1 MQIRKATMNDL
12 PDILAIYAY
21 ARKYMKEH
29 GIDEIVVH
37 APYIINLGNS
47 VKPETFSLA
56 TQDIQSDCLYVCIIQ
71 IEEDEQIGGVF
82 YFHREEDPDYQTID
96 GSWLN
101 DRPYAV
107 VHRVATAPGTKGVA
121 TFCLNWAYEQFPNIK
136 IDTHDDNIPMQHLL
150 VKLGFTCC
158 GHTTLQN
165 GDIRLI
171 YQKAD

>member
-29 GIDEIVVH
+29 GNPDQWRDSYPPV
-37 APYIINLGNS
+37 
-47 VKPETFSLA
+47 SLT
-56 TQDIQSDCLYVCIIQ
+56 TQGIQSDCLYVCIIQ

-107 VHRVATAPGTKGVA
+107 VHRVATAPDTKGIA
-121 TFCLNWAYEQFPNIK
+121 TFCLNWAFNKCGNLK
-136 IDTHDDNIPMQHLL
+136 IDTHRDNIVMQHLL
-150 VKLGFTCC
+150 DKNGFKYC
-158 GHTTLQN
+158 GVVYLEN
-165 GDIRLI
+165 GSERIA
-171 YQKAD
+171 YQKV

>member
-1 MQIRKATMNDL
+1 MSKSE
-12 PDILAIYAY
+12 AY
-21 ARKYMKEH
+21 SIFTGKK
-29 GIDEIVVH
+29 
-37 APYIINLGNS
+37 
-47 VKPETFSLA
+47 T
-56 TQDIQSDCLYVCIIQ
+56 
-71 IEEDEQIGGVF
+71 
-82 YFHREEDPDYQTID
+82 DYQTID

-101 DRPYAV
+101 DRPYSV

>member
-1 MQIRKATMNDL
+1 MQIKKATMNDL

-29 GIDEIVVH
+29 GNPDQWRDSYPPV
-37 APYIINLGNS
+37 
-47 VKPETFSLA
+47 SLT

-71 IEEDEQIGGVF
+71 M
-82 YFHREEDPDYQTID
+82 EEDPDYQTID

-150 VKLGFTCC
+150 AKLGFTCC

>member
-29 GIDEIVVH
+29 GNPDQWRDSYPPV
-37 APYIINLGNS
+37 
-47 VKPETFSLA
+47 SLT

-71 IEEDEQIGGVF
+71 IEEDEQIG
-82 YFHREEDPDYQTID
+82 

-121 TFCLNWAYEQFPNIK
+121 TFCLNWAYEQFPNMK

>member
-1 MQIRKATMNDL
+1 MNDL

-29 GIDEIVVH
+29 GNPDQWRDSYPPV
-37 APYIINLGNS
+37 
-47 VKPETFSLA
+47 SLT

-82 YFHREEDPDYQTID
+82 YF
-96 GSWLN
+96 
-101 DRPYAV
+101 
-107 VHRVATAPGTKGVA
+107 HRVATAPGTKGVA

-150 VKLGFTCC
+150 AKLGFTCC

>member
-1 MQIRKATMNDL
+1 MS
-12 PDILAIYAY
+12 
-21 ARKYMKEH
+21 E
-29 GIDEIVVH
+29 
-37 APYIINLGNS
+37 
-47 VKPETFSLA
+47 
-56 TQDIQSDCLYVCIIQ
+56 
-71 IEEDEQIGGVF
+71 IGGVF

-121 TFCLNWAYEQFPNIK
+121 TFCLNWAYEQFPNMK

>member
-29 GIDEIVVH
+29 GNPDQWRDSYPPV
-37 APYIINLGNS
+37 
-47 VKPETFSLA
+47 SLT

-121 TFCLNWAYEQFPNIK
+121 TFCLNPATGVENTICVCVFPK
-136 IDTHDDNIPMQHLL
+136 CWSYPMNPSNSI
-150 VKLGFTCC
+150 VLGNATF
-158 GHTTLQN
+158 
-165 GDIRLI
+165 ISI
-171 YQKAD
+171 E

>member
-1 MQIRKATMNDL
+1 MQIKKATMNDL

-29 GIDEIVVH
+29 GNPDQWRDSYPPV
-37 APYIINLGNS
+37 
-47 VKPETFSLA
+47 SLT

-101 DRPYAV
+101 DKPYAV
-107 VHRVATAPGTKGVA
+107 VHRVATAPDTKGVA

-136 IDTHDDNIPMQHLL
+136 IDTHDDNIPMRHLL
-150 VKLGFTCC
+150 AKLGFTCC

>member
-29 GIDEIVVH
+29 GNPDQWRDSYPPV
-37 APYIINLGNS
+37 
-47 VKPETFSLA
+47 SLT

-82 YFHREEDPDYQTID
+82 YFHREE
-96 GSWLN
+96 
-101 DRPYAV
+101 
-107 VHRVATAPGTKGVA
+107 
-121 TFCLNWAYEQFPNIK
+121 EFPNIK